1 MEERLQKFLARAGVA
16 SRRGAEQLIIEG
28 KIRVNG
34 VVVKELGT
42 KIKPGQDKV
51 FYNGKLI
58 KPEAEK
64 VYYILNKPKGYISSV
79 KDERGRK
86 TVVDIF
92 TDVEERIFPIGRLD
106 YNTEGLLLLTN
117 DGEFMNKLLHP
128 KYEIAK
134 TYIAKI
140 DGIITNDDLYK
151 LANGVKLEDG
161 KTAPADVYVDSIDKP
176 TKTCRVEITIHE
188 GRNRQVRRMFQALG
202 YEVKSL
208 KRIAFAGL
216 VLNDLKRGE
225 YRKLR
230 DKELQSLRRLIGDKA
245 K

>member
-1 MEERLQKFLARAGVA
+1 M
-16 SRRGAEQLIIEG
+16 
-28 KIRVNG
+28 
-34 VVVKELGT
+34 
-42 KIKPGQDKV
+42 
-51 FYNGKLI
+51 
-58 KPEAEK
+58 
-64 VYYILNKPKGYISSV
+64 LNKPKGYISSV

-92 TDVEERIFPIGRLD
+92 KDVEERIFPIGRLD

-117 DGEFMNKLLHP
+117 DGDFMNKLLHP
-128 KYEIAK
+128 KYEIGK

-140 DGIITNDDLYK
+140 NGIITNDDLYK
-151 LANGVKLEDG
+151 LANGIKLEDG

-176 TKTCRVEITIHE
+176 SKTSRIEITIHE

-216 VLNDLKRGE
+216 LLNNLKRGE
-225 YRKLR
+225 YRPLKQNELFNLR
-230 DKELQSLRRLIGDKA
+230 KLIGDNK
-245 K
+245 KK